1 MTDISGPAMP
11 WHDVITW
18 MFLIANGGRIVAYLP
33 QIMSAWYCPSGAKS
47 VSILT
52 WSYFAFAH
60 LTALLYALFVL
71 HDSRSVWI
79 FSGNLAVT
87 VCLVA
92 LLLWKRMRYRQWLL
106 GPRRDARTH
115 APEIEM
121 SPLFSTSINRG
132 TS

>member
-1 MTDISGPAMP
+1 MTEITGLSMP

-18 MFLIANGGRIVAYLP
+18 MFVLANGGRIVAYLP

-71 HDSRSVWI
+71 HDSRSVWM
-79 FSGNLAVT
+79 FSGNLGAT
-87 VCLVA
+87 ACLVG
-92 LLLWKRMRYRQWLL
+92 LLLWKRQRYRQSLL
-106 GPRRDARTH
+106 GPRRDERAGV
-115 APEIEM
+115 AKIEM
-121 SPLFSTSINRG
+121 PSLLSTSINRG

>member
-1 MTDISGPAMP
+1 
-11 WHDVITW
+11 

-33 QIMSAWYCPSGAKS
+33 QIMSTWYCPTGARS
-47 VSILT
+47 VSVLT
-52 WSYFAFAH
+52 WSYFAFVH

-87 VCLVA
+87 ACLVA
-92 LLLWKRMRYRQWLL
+92 LLLWTRMCYRQSLRGL
-106 GPRRDARTH
+106 QRNDRTS

-121 SPLFSTSINRG
+121 PSHFQHQ
-132 TS
+132 

>member
-1 MTDISGPAMP
+1 MTEISGPAMP

-18 MFLIANGGRIVAYLP
+18 MFLIGNGGRIVAYLP
-33 QIMSAWYCPSGAKS
+33 QIMSAWYCPTGAKS
-47 VSILT
+47 VSVLT

-87 VCLVA
+87 ACLVA
-92 LLLWKRMRYRQWLL
+92 LLLWKRMRYRQSLRGL
-106 GPRRDARTH
+106 QRNERTR

-121 SPLFSTSINRG
+121 PSLFQHQ
-132 TS
+132 